1 MTVDTMSQNG
11 ANPPDIA
18 TIIVAAGHGSRFGD
32 GLPKQYHA
40 LLGRPVLAW
49 TLDRVLGHGR
59 VQRGVLVVGSG
70 HVDRARELAADH
82 PVEVIVG
89 ADTRQESVALGLEAL
104 AAAPPD
110 LVLVHDGV
118 RPNPSPAAIDRVI
131 DALATTDGAI
141 AAMPLVETI
150 KRDGDDGPLRTVDRS
165 HLYGAQTPQGFR
177 FPALL
182 QAYRATTQTFT
193 DDAAL
198 AVEHGLTVNLVEGNA
213 DNLKITRAEDLQRM
227 ARLMGG
233 GETRVGS
240 GYDVHRLGPGDH
252 VVLCGVRIAHDGGLI
267 GHSDADV
274 GLHALTDAL
283 LGALA
288 LGDIGSHFP
297 PSDAKWKGAAS
308 DQFVTF
314 ARDRVS
320 QRGFGISHVDIT
332 LICETPKI
340 GPHRAAMIGRLED
353 LLGIEADRISVK
365 ATTTERLGFTGRGE
379 GIAAQA
385 VATITSIA

>member
-1 MTVDTMSQNG
+1 MSQRG
-11 ANPPDIA
+11 AKPSDTA
-18 TIIVAAGHGSRFGD
+18 AVIVAAGHGSRFGD
-32 GLPKQYHA
+32 TLPKQYHP

-49 TLDRVLGHGR
+49 TLDRLLGHDR
-59 VQRGVLVVGSG
+59 VGRGVLVTGSD
-70 HVDRARELAADH
+70 HVDRARRLAADY

-89 ADTRQESVALGLEAL
+89 ASTRQDSVALGLEAL
-104 AAAPPD
+104 AAEPPHF
-110 LVLVHDGV
+110 VLVHDGV
-118 RPNPSPAAIDRVI
+118 RPNPAPDVIDRVI
-131 DALATTDGAI
+131 DALETADGAV
-141 AAMPLVETI
+141 AAMPLVDTVKRTI
-150 KRDGDDGPLRTVDRS
+150 DGAPLATVDRS
-165 HLYGAQTPQGFR
+165 NLYGAQTPQGFR

-182 QAYRATTQTFT
+182 SAYRAATETYT

-198 AVEHGLTVNLVEGNA
+198 AVAHGLTVDLVEGNA

-240 GYDVHRLGPGDH
+240 GFDVHRLGPGDH
-252 VVLCGVRIAHDGGLI
+252 VVLCGVRIAHDGGLV

-274 GLHALTDAL
+274 GLHAITDAL

-297 PSDAKWKGAAS
+297 PSDPQWKGAAS

-320 QRGFGISHVDIT
+320 ERGFRIAHVDVT

-340 GPHRAAMIGRLED
+340 GPHRAAMTGRLEE
-353 LLGIEADRISVK
+353 LLGIEANRISVK
-365 ATTTERLGFTGRGE
+365 ATTSERLGFTGRGE

-385 VATITSIA
+385 VATIAAGG